1 MDKLLAVTAIGPDRT
16 GIVRDLSAAITAAG
30 GNIRESRM
38 TTLGSEFAVMM
49 LVEGNWHAI
58 NKVQESLTALEGS
71 NLTINVRPTQE
82 RPSTAAAAPYTV
94 DVIALDQEGIVAGMS
109 GFFAERN
116 LVIADVTTRRYN
128 APHTGA
134 PMFSIQMTVNVPR
147 TQHLATLRED
157 FHEYCEAE
165 NLDAVIEPAQR

>member
-1 MDKLLAVTAIGPDRT
+1 M
-16 GIVRDLSAAITAAG
+16 
-30 GNIRESRM
+30 
-38 TTLGSEFAVMM
+38 
-49 LVEGNWHAI
+49 
-58 NKVQESLTALEGS
+58 
-71 NLTINVRPTQE
+71 
-82 RPSTAAAAPYTV
+82 
-94 DVIALDQEGIVAGMS
+94 AGMS